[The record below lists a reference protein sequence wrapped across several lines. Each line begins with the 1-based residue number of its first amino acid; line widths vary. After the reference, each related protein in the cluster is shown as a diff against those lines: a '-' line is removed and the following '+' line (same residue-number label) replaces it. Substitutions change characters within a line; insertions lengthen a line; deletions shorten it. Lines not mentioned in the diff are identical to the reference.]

1 MVRIRLARSGQKKRP
16 FYSIVIADIRKKRDG
31 GFIERVGFFN
41 PVAQGQEEKLRLN
54 QERINYWLSQGAQPT
69 ERVAKLI
76 KQGAAAEA

>member
-76 KQGAAAEA
+76 KQGAATEA